1 MEKNIV
7 QMASKEKIT
16 RMESKIKLLEGEVE
30 KLTDYCQ
37 KQEKQIK
44 TIIDE
49 REKLK
54 VRIQINSTKK
64 KLQEREKFQTLK

>member
-44 TIIDE
+44 TIIS
-49 REKLK
+49 
-54 VRIQINSTKK
+54 IC
-64 KLQEREKFQTLK
+64 KFSLESKNLIGKIFCKM

>member
-30 KLTDYCQ
+30 KLTDYC
-37 KQEKQIK
+37 
-44 TIIDE
+44 
-49 REKLK
+49 
-54 VRIQINSTKK
+54 
-64 KLQEREKFQTLK
+64 